1 MAEGRTRRCG
11 RRPAGGWNPA
21 AGGSPVAVAAPSGRL
36 RPGGFGGLEAEH
48 VSCTPAGAREGKGSA
63 VLGRIPLCARCM
75 PNPSSSRGALK
86 TLRHTAVPPRGW
98 RFKRVGRSAFRR
110 NRGSRG
116 RLPCGPISPPYLPL
130 SRRSRTRCSTGS
142 STSSRRSAPRLDAGS
157 RDVG

>member
-11 RRPAGGWNPA
+11 RRPAGGWNLA

-63 VLGRIPLCARCM
+63 KFDRTPLCARCM

-98 RFKRVGRSAFRR
+98 RFKRVGLAELA
-110 NRGSRG
+110 
-116 RLPCGPISPPYLPL
+116 RLYAPL
-130 SRRSRTRCSTGS
+130 YRAAAAPS
-142 STSSRRSAPRLDAGS
+142 SQYGPRLNLGS
-157 RDVG
+157 ISAQSRLNLG